1 MYVQMYQE
9 NVLEPVNG
17 AISIST
23 LIISGCSFNFSA
35 TATNQNQ
42 FPGGFALFKISDSNS
57 IEGETCSSRLK
68 KPHQLLVPPCRH
80 QGFVS
85 PCVEVLT
92 GLNGL
97 SGIFVVQEAFDDD
110 NIVDMTLKSLLIKL
124 LMMLIRIR

>member
-68 KPHQLLVPPCRH
+68 KPHNLLVILFPRSL
-80 QGFVS
+80 QGIVK
-85 PCVEVLT
+85 V
-92 GLNGL
+92 
-97 SGIFVVQEAFDDD
+97 IVQ
-110 NIVDMTLKSLLIKL
+110 L
-124 LMMLIRIR
+124 